1 MGKTLMD
8 PQKQAVLEELD
19 FNFREIQGQQTQL
32 DSRAEEIIYNKL
44 AEADV
49 AISELE
55 HITEDDV
62 LIAHA
67 MIYVINGSLGQLY
80 QNVVEDIS
88 NRIKRFMSGKKPG
101 EEIANLKPD
110 TPS

>member
-19 FNFREIQGQQTQL
+19 FTFRQIEGRQTQL
-32 DSRAEEIIYNKL
+32 DARAEEIIYNKL

-55 HITEDDV
+55 GITEDDV

-67 MIYVINGSLGQLY
+67 MIYVINGSLGELY
-80 QNVVEDIS
+80 QSVVTDIS
-88 NRIKRFMSGKKPG
+88 NRIKRFMSGEKPTT
-101 EEIANLKPD
+101 D
-110 TPS
+110 TLS